1 MSAVRS
7 ANGNI
12 NGAGKGSSFGDSSF
26 YSAYR
31 RKQATISGQLGKQG
45 AGGVVQLNSIATT
58 QKPLLGNYLKQKGY
72 ECAINDIVLAKNSN
86 GFM

>member
-31 RKQATISGQLGKQG
+31 RKQATISGQLGKEG
-45 AGGVVQLNSIATT
+45 AEGVVKLNDIATT

>member
-1 MSAVRS
+1 MSSIRS

-31 RKQATISGQLGKQG
+31 RKQATISGQLGKAG
-45 AGGVVQLNSIATT
+45 ATGVVNLGSLATT

>member
-12 NGAGKGSSFGDSSF
+12 NGAGKGSSFGDSTF

-31 RKQATISGQLGKQG
+31 RKQATISGQLGKNG
-45 AGGVVQLNSIATT
+45 AGGVVKLNDIATT